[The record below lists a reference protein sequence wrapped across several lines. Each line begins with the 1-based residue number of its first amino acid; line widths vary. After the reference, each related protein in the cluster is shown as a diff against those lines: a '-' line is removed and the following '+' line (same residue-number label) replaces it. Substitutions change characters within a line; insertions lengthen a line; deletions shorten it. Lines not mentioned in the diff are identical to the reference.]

1 MEQKVIGRQIL
12 VLVATCLLVAC
23 EQQEAT
29 PVAAGEAQKTGSAPV
44 SLEPAAREAAAT
56 VPLYDDLGDH
66 HYAISSDVP
75 QVQAYFDQGLRLY
88 YAFNHAEAIRA
99 FRAAQQLDP
108 RCAMCWWGEAIASGP
123 NINLPM
129 DQPAAR
135 VAYGALQ
142 QALARRDDASERER
156 AMIDALAVRY
166 AADAPEDRAHLDR
179 AYADAMAGLAAAYPD
194 DHEIA
199 VLYAESLMD
208 IRPWDYW
215 EADGSPKPGIAEA
228 LASLEAVIAK
238 NPEHPGACHFFIHAV
253 EKLYPERAVPCAERL
268 ASLMPGAGHLVH
280 MPGHIYIRVGRYLDA
295 VEANRHAIH
304 ADETYI
310 RDQNPAMGMYTA
322 GYYPHN
328 YDFLAFATMM
338 IGQGDA
344 SVEAA
349 KKVAALIPAELLG
362 TPGMDFLQHWYSR
375 PLLLQIRFARWD
387 AILATPE
394 PDAAFPHM
402 SAMSHYARGRAFA
415 ATGDVAAATVE
426 LEQLRK
432 ILASNVL
439 AGVKMEFNESADLL
453 AIAEKV
459 LAGRIHAAAG
469 RFDAAERDLREAVA
483 AEDRLRYGE
492 PPDWT
497 VPVRQDLGAVFL
509 AAGRYEQAEQAFR
522 EDLQHFP
529 LNGWSLH
536 GLAVALREQGRE
548 EEAAVVQADFERA
561 WETADVEL
569 GSVDEVTGNKVGR
582 RD

>member
-1 MEQKVIGRQIL
+1 MALKVVGRQIL
-12 VLVATCLLVAC
+12 VLLATCLLVAC
-23 EQQEAT
+23 EQQETTSVGPAK
-29 PVAAGEAQKTGSAPV
+29 AEKTGTAPAL
-44 SLEPAAREAAAT
+44 SEPATKQAAAK

-129 DQPAAR
+129 DEPSAR
-135 VAYGALQ
+135 VAYGAVQ
-142 QALARRDDASERER
+142 QALAKRQDASERER

-166 AADAPEDRAHLDR
+166 AADAPEARAHLDR
-179 AYADAMAGLAAAYPD
+179 AYAEAMAGLAAAYPD
-194 DHEIA
+194 DQDIA
-199 VLYAESLMD
+199 VLHAESLMD

-238 NPEHPGACHFFIHAV
+238 NPEHPGACHFFIHTV
-253 EKLYPERAVPCAERL
+253 EKLYPERAVACAERL
-268 ASLMPGAGHLVH
+268 ANLMPGAGHLVH

-349 KKVAALIPAELLG
+349 HKVAALIPTELLG
-362 TPGMDFLQHWYSR
+362 TPGMDFLQHWSSR
-375 PLLLQIRFARWD
+375 PLLVQIRFARWD
-387 AILATPE
+387 AILDSPA
-394 PDAAFPHM
+394 PDATFSHL
-402 SAMSHYARGRAFA
+402 SAMWHYARGRAFA
-415 ATGDVAAATVE
+415 ATGDIEAATAE
-426 LEQLRK
+426 LEELRK
-432 ILASNVL
+432 ILASNAL
-439 AGVKMEFNESADLL
+439 AGMKMEFNESSDLL
-453 AIAEKV
+453 TIAEKV
-459 LAGRIHAAAG
+459 LAGRIHAATG

-483 AEDRLRYGE
+483 GEDRLRYGE
-492 PPDWT
+492 PPEWT

-509 AAGRYEQAEQAFR
+509 EAGRYEQAEQTFR
-522 EDLQHFP
+522 EDLKRFP
-529 LNGWSLH
+529 RNGWSLH
-536 GLAVALREQGRE
+536 GLAVALQEQGRE
-548 EEAAVVQADFERA
+548 EEAAVVKADFERA
-561 WETADVEL
+561 WETADM
-569 GSVDEVTGNKVGR
+569 D
-582 RD
+582 

>member
-1 MEQKVIGRQIL
+1 MALKVVGRQIL
-12 VLVATCLLVAC
+12 VLLATCLLVAC
-23 EQQEAT
+23 EQQETTSVGPAK
-29 PVAAGEAQKTGSAPV
+29 AEKTGAAPAL
-44 SLEPAAREAAAT
+44 SEPATKQAAAK

-129 DQPAAR
+129 DEPSAR
-135 VAYGALQ
+135 VAYGAVQ
-142 QALARRDDASERER
+142 QALAKRQDASERER

-166 AADAPEDRAHLDR
+166 AADAPEARAHLDR
-179 AYADAMAGLAAAYPD
+179 AYAEAMAGLAAAYPD
-194 DHEIA
+194 DQDIA
-199 VLYAESLMD
+199 VLHAESLMD

-238 NPEHPGACHFFIHAV
+238 NPEHPGACHFFIHTV
-253 EKLYPERAVPCAERL
+253 EKLYPERAVACAERL
-268 ASLMPGAGHLVH
+268 ANLMPGAGHLVH

-349 KKVAALIPAELLG
+349 HKVAALIPTELLG
-362 TPGMDFLQHWYSR
+362 TPGMDFLQHWSSR
-375 PLLLQIRFARWD
+375 PLLVQIRFARWD
-387 AILATPE
+387 AILDSPA
-394 PDAAFPHM
+394 PDATFSHL
-402 SAMSHYARGRAFA
+402 SAMWHYARGRAFA
-415 ATGDVAAATVE
+415 ATGDIEAATAE
-426 LEQLRK
+426 LEELRK
-432 ILASNVL
+432 ILASNAL
-439 AGVKMEFNESADLL
+439 AGMKMEFNESSDLL
-453 AIAEKV
+453 TIAEKV
-459 LAGRIHAAAG
+459 LAGRIHAATG

-483 AEDRLRYGE
+483 GEDRLRYGE
-492 PPDWT
+492 PPEWT

-509 AAGRYEQAEQAFR
+509 EAGRYEQAEQTFR
-522 EDLQHFP
+522 EDLKRFP
-529 LNGWSLH
+529 RNGWSLH
-536 GLAVALREQGRE
+536 GLAVALQEQGRE
-548 EEAAVVQADFERA
+548 EEAAVVKADFERA
-561 WETADVEL
+561 WETADM
-569 GSVDEVTGNKVGR
+569 D
-582 RD
+582 